1 MAVSAKVGYVR
12 ISTVDQNTSRQLVNL
27 KLDRIFE
34 EKVSGKSVQDRPILN
49 EMISYVR
56 DGDELYVHSMDRLA
70 RNLEDLLKLV
80 HQITNKGVTSHFVK
94 ENLNFEAKEKASP
107 MSKFLLSVTG
117 AVSEFERVLIL
128 ERQREGIAQAK
139 ARGAYKGRK
148 PVDAKLLEDTRQML
162 ASGKSKSSVAKQ
174 LGIARTTL
182 YKYLSSSIEENSHD

>member
-12 ISTVDQNTSRQLVNL
+12 VSTVDQNTSRQLVNL

-34 EKVSGKSVQDRPILN
+34 EKVSGKNVQDRPILK

-80 HQITNKGVTSHFVK
+80 HQITNKGVTIHFVK

-107 MSKFLLSVTG
+107 MSKLLLSVMG
-117 AVSEFERVLIL
+117 AVSEFERALIL

-162 ASGKSKSSVAKQ
+162 ASGKSESSVAKQ